1 MRADPKVRREKAK
14 QAVLNEL
21 KRRSE
26 DRHPRNQTLL
36 ARFARCVQFQQAVLA
51 LSRAVDAERRAHC
64 ATPLAPP
71 PGWLPPLA

>member
-1 MRADPKVRREKAK
+1 MKAGSKARREKAK
-14 QAVLNEL
+14 QMVLAEL
-21 KRRSE
+21 QQRSE

-36 ARFARCVQFQQAVLA
+36 ARFAQCRQLQQPVLA
-51 LSRAVDAERRAHC
+51 VSRAVDAERRAYS

>member
-1 MRADPKVRREKAK
+1 MRAGYKVRREKAK
-14 QAVLNEL
+14 RAVLDEL
-21 KRRSE
+21 ARLSE

-36 ARFARCVQFQQAVLA
+36 ARFARCTQRQQTVLIM
-51 LSRAVDAERRAHC
+51 SRAVDAERRAYT

>member
-36 ARFARCVQFQQAVLA
+36 VRFARCIQLQQTVLI
-51 LSRAVDAERRAHC
+51 LSRAVEAERRAPS

>member
-1 MRADPKVRREKAK
+1 MGADSSVRRHKAK
-14 QAVLNEL
+14 QAVLAEL
-21 KRRSE
+21 KRLSE

-36 ARFARCVQFQQAVLA
+36 MRFARCAELQRTVLVV
-51 LSRAVDAERRAHC
+51 SRAMDAERRARC

>member
-1 MRADPKVRREKAK
+1 MRADSKIRREKAK
-14 QAVLNEL
+14 RAVLAEL

-36 ARFARCVQFQQAVLA
+36 ARFARCVQLHQTVLA
-51 LSRAVDAERRAHC
+51 LSRAVDAERRAYT

-71 PGWLPPLA
+71 PGWLPPLS

>member
-1 MRADPKVRREKAK
+1 MRTDSKVQREKAK
-14 QAVLNEL
+14 QAVLAEL

-36 ARFARCVQFQQAVLA
+36 VRFARCTQLQQTVLI
-51 LSRAVDAERRAHC
+51 LSRAVEAERRAPS

>member
-1 MRADPKVRREKAK
+1 MRAASKARRETAK
-14 QAVLNEL
+14 QAVLAEL
-21 KRRSE
+21 TRRSE

-36 ARFARCVQFQQAVLA
+36 ARFARCTELQRPVLA
-51 LSRAVDAERRAHC
+51 ISRAVDAERRAYS

>member
-14 QAVLNEL
+14 QAVLSEL
-21 KRRSE
+21 NRRGE

-36 ARFARCVQFQQAVLA
+36 ARFARCTQFQQTVLVI
-51 LSRAVDAERRAHC
+51 LRAVDAERRAYS

>member
-1 MRADPKVRREKAK
+1 MRAESKVRREKAK
-14 QAVLNEL
+14 QAVLAEL
-21 KRRSE
+21 ARLSE

-36 ARFARCVQFQQAVLA
+36 TRFARCPQRQQTVLIM
-51 LSRAVDAERRAHC
+51 SRAVNAEQRAYS

>member
-26 DRHPRNQTLL
+26 DRHPRNQTIL
-36 ARFARCVQFQQAVLA
+36 ARFARCTHFQQTVLVI
-51 LSRAVDAERRAHC
+51 SRAVDAERRAYS

-71 PGWLPPLA
+71 PCWLPPLA

>member
-1 MRADPKVRREKAK
+1 MRADSKVRREKAK
-14 QAVLNEL
+14 EAALAEL
-21 KRRSE
+21 KQRGE

-36 ARFARCVQFQQAVLA
+36 VRFARCPQFQRTVLVM
-51 LSRAVDAERRAHC
+51 SRAVDAERRAYG

>member
-1 MRADPKVRREKAK
+1 MRAASKVRREKAK
-14 QAVLNEL
+14 QVVLAEL
-21 KRRSE
+21 QQRSE

-36 ARFARCVQFQQAVLA
+36 ARFARCPQLQQTVLV

>member
-1 MRADPKVRREKAK
+1 MRADSKVRREKAK
-14 QAVLNEL
+14 QAVLTKL

-36 ARFARCVQFQQAVLA
+36 ARLARCAEIQQTVLA
-51 LSRAVDAERRAHC
+51 LSRAVDAERRANS

-71 PGWLPPLA
+71 PGWLPPLS

>member
-14 QAVLNEL
+14 QAVLSEL
-21 KRRSE
+21 NRRGE

-36 ARFARCVQFQQAVLA
+36 ARFAQCRQLQQPVLA
-51 LSRAVDAERRAHC
+51 VSRAVDAERRAYS